1 LRREGN
7 VVSDLRRTFTNGR
20 KPVVVSALAYTAI
33 TIVMGRQVLASL
45 ASSIASDPGDPLL
58 TAAILT
64 WNATHLPWSHGW
76 YQFPIFYP
84 TPDALALS
92 EHLLGVS
99 LIAAPIQ
106 WLTGSL
112 LVSYNLTVLLSYP
125 ICGLAMFALVRRLT
139 NSTSA
144 AFLAGLAYAF
154 APYRA
159 SHLPHIQMLMSF
171 GMPLALLGLH
181 EYLESR
187 RGRWLVLFGLSWLVQ
202 GAANGYYLV
211 YFTGVV
217 VLWVAWFMA
226 ARGRWRDVAAVAGT
240 LTVAAVPLVPILY
253 RYVSVQRGLGLS
265 RGIGEI
271 AVFSADI
278 GAVLCAPDRLTF
290 WGWLRIACWPEG
302 ELFPGTALVALCIAG
317 AIAMRSARTFRLKA
331 EATKSSQESA
341 RGFRLQA
348 EGKASR
354 LRVVVLRIALVV
366 ALLYGAIAVFTF
378 VWGPWRMDFPWRASA
393 SSANKPASV
402 TLFFLLVS
410 IALSRRL
417 HDTIRR
423 GSAETFYLLC
433 AVACWLLTWGPFP
446 RLFGE
451 TVLYQAP
458 YAWFARLPGGE
469 SLRAPSR
476 LWMMSVLCLVV
487 FMGLGVARLL
497 GQRTKRA
504 AAILTVVAAL
514 GLGADGF
521 TTIRAAV
528 VPPAPLVPPT
538 GQTVLFLPIGQP
550 LTDISAVYH
559 SVTQRYRSIN
569 GYSGYEPPY
578 YEALRMLSDMRDPQ
592 IFAPF
597 VARGE
602 LHVLVGKE
610 DVEMRTLVTGQSG
623 ARLVLEGPIVHYRV
637 PARTV
642 AQVRIEPIGAR
653 VPVQTVEAT
662 CSPKSLAA
670 VIDNNPRT
678 RWACRVQSPDQTLI
692 ADLGAPATVGT
703 IVHALGSVGGEFPRH
718 LVIETSVDGATWTSA
733 WDGSPAVAVLH
744 ATIANPLDIRAV
756 IEFPARPARYVRLRQ
771 LSREGTYAWSLAEL
785 EVWSGQ

>member
-1 LRREGN
+1 M
-7 VVSDLRRTFTNGR
+7 
-20 KPVVVSALAYTAI
+20 KPLVVSALAYTAL
-33 TIVMGRQVLASL
+33 TILMGRQVLASV
-45 ASSIASDPGDPLL
+45 ASLIASDPGDPLL
-58 TAAILT
+58 TAAILM
-64 WNATHLPWSHGW
+64 WNATHLPWSHAW

-84 TPDALALS
+84 TSDALVLS
-92 EHLLGVS
+92 EHLLGTS

-112 LVSYNLTVLLSYP
+112 LVSYNLTLLLSYP
-125 ICGLAMFALVRRLT
+125 LCGLAMFALVRGLT
-139 NSTSA
+139 NNPAA

-187 RGRWLVLFGLSWLVQ
+187 RWRWLVLFGLSWLAQ

-217 VLWVAWFMA
+217 VLWVSWFMA

-240 LTVAAVPLVPILY
+240 LVVAAIPLAPILY
-253 RYVSVQRGLGLS
+253 RYISVQRGLGLS

-271 AVFSADI
+271 ATYSADI
-278 GAVLCAPDRLTF
+278 AGLLCAPDRLTF
-290 WGWLRIACWPEG
+290 WGWVRVACGPEG
-302 ELFPGTALVALCIAG
+302 ELFPGTALAALCTAG
-317 AIAMRSARTFRLKA
+317 AIAMRN
-331 EATKSSQESA
+331 
-341 RGFRLQA
+341 FRLQA
-348 EGKASR
+348 PASARSAAARSRRSVRNADRLAPLLVGSLRDPTREGGEGKLSR
-354 LRVVVLRIALVV
+354 LRVVVLRIALAVT
-366 ALLYGAIAVFTF
+366 LLYGAIAVFTF
-378 VWGPWRMDFPWRASA
+378 FWGPWQVAFPWRASA

-410 IALSRRL
+410 ILLSRRF

-423 GSAETFYLLC
+423 GSTQAFYLLC
-433 AVACWLLTWGPFP
+433 AVGCWLLSWGPFP

-451 TVLYQAP
+451 AVLYQAP

-476 LWMMSVLCLVV
+476 LWMMSVLCLTV
-487 FMGLGVARLL
+487 FMGLAVARLL

-504 AAILTVVAAL
+504 AGILTVVAAL
-514 GLGADGF
+514 GLAADGF
-521 TTIRAAV
+521 TTIRAAA
-528 VPPAPLVPPT
+528 VPAAPLVPPS
-538 GQTVLFLPIGQP
+538 GKTVLFLPIGQTS
-550 LTDISAVYH
+550 TDISEVYQ
-559 SVTQRYRSIN
+559 SVTQHYRSIN

-578 YEALRMLSDMRDPQ
+578 YEALRTLSNARDPQ

-602 LHVLVGKE
+602 LHVLVRQD
-610 DVEMRTLVTGQSG
+610 DVEMRTLVTGQPG

-642 AQVRIEPIGAR
+642 AAVRTDPGGVR
-653 VPVQTVEAT
+653 VPVQGVEAT
-662 CSPKSLAA
+662 CSPKSLPS
-670 VIDNNPRT
+670 VLDNNLQT
-678 RWACRVQSPDQTLI
+678 RWVCGVQSPDQTLI

-718 LVIETSVDGATWTSA
+718 LVIETSVDGATWTPA

-744 ATIANPLDIRAV
+744 ATIANPLEIRAV
-756 IEFPARPARYVRLRQ
+756 IEFPPRPAKYVQLRQ

>member
-1 LRREGN
+1 MIPERIARNPL
-7 VVSDLRRTFTNGR
+7 L
-20 KPVVVSALAYTAI
+20 VSALAYTAI
-33 TIVMGRQVLASL
+33 TIVMGRQVLASVG
-45 ASSIASDPGDPLL
+45 SSIASDQGDPLL

-64 WNATHLPWSHGW
+64 WNATHVPWSHAW

-84 TPDALALS
+84 TADSLALS

-106 WLTGSL
+106 WLAGSPLFAYNVTL
-112 LVSYNLTVLLSYP
+112 LLLYP
-125 ICGLAMFALVRRLT
+125 LCGLAMFALVRRLT
-139 NSTSA
+139 TNPSA

-159 SHLPHIQMLMSF
+159 SHLPHIQMLASF

-187 RGRWLVLFGLSWLVQ
+187 RWRWLILLSLSWLVQ
-202 GAANGYYLV
+202 SAANGYYLV

-226 ARGRWRDVAAVAGT
+226 ARGRWRDAAAVAGT
-240 LTVAAVPLVPILY
+240 LAVAIVPLVPILY

-271 AVFSADI
+271 AAYSADI
-278 GAVLCAPDRLTF
+278 AGVLCAPDRLTF
-290 WGWLRIACWPEG
+290 WGWVRVACGPEG
-302 ELFPGTALVALCIAG
+302 ELFPGVALVALCVAG
-317 AIAMRSARTFRLKA
+317 AIAIRPVGIFR
-331 EATKSSQESA
+331 
-341 RGFRLQA
+341 FQA
-348 EGKASR
+348 EGKISR
-354 LRVVVLRIALVV
+354 LRVVVLRVALAVACLYGVIAL
-366 ALLYGAIAVFTF
+366 FTF
-378 VWGPWRMDFPWRASA
+378 VWGPWRTDFPFRASA

-402 TLFFLLVS
+402 TMFFLLVS
-410 IALSRRL
+410 LVLSRRF
-417 HDTIRR
+417 HGTIRR
-423 GSAETFYLLC
+423 GSTQTFYLLC
-433 AVACWLLTWGPFP
+433 AVACWLLSWGPFP

-504 AAILTVVAAL
+504 ASILTAVAAL
-514 GLGADGF
+514 GLAADGF

-528 VPPAPLVPPT
+528 VPPAPLVPPS

-550 LTDISAVYH
+550 LPDISAVYH
-559 SVTQRYRSIN
+559 AVIQHYRSIN
-569 GYSGYEPPY
+569 GYIGYEPPY
-578 YEALRMLSDMRDPQ
+578 YEALRTLSDARAPQ

-602 LHVLVGKE
+602 LHVLVGRE
-610 DVEMRTLVTGQSG
+610 DVELRTLVTGQPG
-623 ARLVLEGPIVHYRV
+623 AQLVLEGPIAHYRV
-637 PARTV
+637 PART
-642 AQVRIEPIGAR
+642 AASVRTEPGGVR
-653 VPVQTVEAT
+653 VPVQAVEAT
-662 CSPKSLAA
+662 CSPKSLAS
-670 VIDNNPRT
+670 VIDSNQQT
-678 RWACRVQSPDQTLI
+678 RWVCGVQSPDQTLI

-718 LVIETSVDGATWTSA
+718 LVIETSVDGATWTPA

-756 IEFPARPARYVRLRQ
+756 IEFPPRRAKYVRLRQ

-785 EVWSGQ
+785 EVWSCEAR

>member
-1 LRREGN
+1 VFARN
-7 VVSDLRRTFTNGR
+7 
-20 KPVVVSALAYTAI
+20 PVLVSALVYTAI
-33 TIVMGRQVLASL
+33 AIVMGRQVLAAV
-45 ASSIASDPGDPLL
+45 ASSIASDPGDPLF
-58 TAAILT
+58 TAAILR
-64 WNATHLPWSHGW
+64 WNATHLPWSHAW

-125 ICGLAMFALVRRLT
+125 LCGLAMFVLVRRLT
-139 NSTSA
+139 NNAAA
-144 AFLAGLAYAF
+144 AFLAGLAYAV

-159 SHLPHIQMLMSF
+159 SHLPHIQMLVSF

-187 RGRWLVLFGLSWLVQ
+187 RRRWLVLFGLSWLAQ

-217 VLWVAWFMA
+217 VLWVGWFMA

-240 LTVAAVPLVPILY
+240 LAAAVAPLVPILY
-253 RYVSVQRGLGLS
+253 RYVSVQHGHGLS

-271 AVFSADI
+271 ATFSADI
-278 GAVLCAPDRLTF
+278 AAVLCAPDRLTF
-290 WGWLRIACWPEG
+290 WGWVRVACAPEG
-302 ELFPGTALVALCIAG
+302 ELFPGTALIALCIAG
-317 AIAMRSARTFRLKA
+317 AIAMRPARV
-331 EATKSSQESA
+331 
-341 RGFRLQA
+341 FRLQA
-348 EGKASR
+348 EGKISR
-354 LRVVVLRIALVV
+354 LRVVVLRIALTV
-366 ALLYGAIAVFTF
+366 AVLYGAIALFTF
-378 VWGPWRMDFPWRASA
+378 IWGPWRVDFPWRASA

-402 TLFFLLVS
+402 TMFFLLLS
-410 IALSRRL
+410 IVLSRRF

-433 AVACWLLTWGPFP
+433 AVACWLLSWGPFP

-451 TVLYQAP
+451 AVLYQAP

-476 LWMMSVLCLVV
+476 LWMMSVLCLIV
-487 FMGLGVARLL
+487 FMGLAVARLL

-504 AAILTVVAAL
+504 AGILTIVAAF
-514 GLGADGF
+514 GLAADGF
-521 TTIRAAV
+521 TTIRASA
-528 VPPAPLVPPT
+528 VPPSPLVPPS
-538 GQTVLFLPIGQP
+538 GKTVLFLPIGQP

-559 SVTQRYRSIN
+559 SVTQRYRAIN

-578 YEALRMLSDMRDPQ
+578 YEALRTLSDARDPQ

-602 LHVLVGKE
+602 LHVLVRQD
-610 DVEMRTLVTGQSG
+610 DVEMRTLVTGQPG

-642 AQVRIEPIGAR
+642 APVRIEPGGAR

-662 CSPKSLAA
+662 CSPKSLPS
-670 VIDNNPRT
+670 VIDNNPQT
-678 RWACRVQSPDQTLI
+678 RWVCGVQSPDQTVI
-692 ADLGAPATVGT
+692 ADLGAAATVGT
-703 IVHALGSVGGEFPRH
+703 LVHALGSVGGEFPRH
-718 LVIETSVDGATWTSA
+718 LVVETSLDGATWTPA

-756 IEFPARPARYVRLRQ
+756 IEFPPRRARYVRLRQ

>member
-1 LRREGN
+1 VRRAA
-7 VVSDLRRTFTNGR
+7 SRPLL
-20 KPVVVSALAYTAI
+20 VSALAYTAI
-33 TIVMGRQVLASL
+33 TIVMGRQVLAAL
-45 ASSIASDPGDPLL
+45 GSSIASDLGDPLL

-64 WNATHLPWSHGW
+64 WNAAHLPWSHAW

-99 LIAAPIQ
+99 LIAAPIE
-106 WLTGSL
+106 WVTGNL

-125 ICGLAMFALVRRLT
+125 LCGLAMFALVRRLT
-139 NSTSA
+139 NNTSA
-144 AFLAGLAYAF
+144 AFLAGVAYAF

-159 SHLPHIQMLMSF
+159 SHLPHVQMLVSF

-187 RGRWLVLFGLSWLVQ
+187 RRRWLVLFGLSWLVQ

-217 VLWVAWFMA
+217 VLWVGWFLA
-226 ARGRWRDVAAVAGT
+226 ARRRWRDAAAVAVT
-240 LTVAAVPLVPILY
+240 LAIAALPLAPILY
-253 RYVSVQRGLGLS
+253 RYLSVQRGLGLS

-271 AVFSADI
+271 SAYSADI
-278 GAVLCAPDRLTF
+278 AGVLCAPDRLTF
-290 WGWLRIACWPEG
+290 WGWVRAACGPEG
-302 ELFPGTALVALCIAG
+302 ELFPGTALVAVGIAG
-317 AIAMRSARTFRLKA
+317 AIAMRSAHV
-331 EATKSSQESA
+331 
-341 RGFRLQA
+341 FRLQP
-348 EGKASR
+348 EGKVSR
-354 LRVVVLRIALVV
+354 LRVAVLRLALAL
-366 ALLYGAIAVFTF
+366 ALLYGVIALFTF
-378 VWGPWRMDFPWRASA
+378 FWGPWRIDSPVRASA

-402 TLFFLLVS
+402 TLFFLLV
-410 IALSRRL
+410 ALLLSRRF
-417 HDTIRR
+417 HDAIRR
-423 GSAETFYLLC
+423 GSTETFYVLC
-433 AVACWLLTWGPFP
+433 AVVCWLLSWGPFP

-458 YAWFARLPGGE
+458 YAWFVRLPGGE

-497 GQRTKRA
+497 GQRTRRAARILTVA
-504 AAILTVVAAL
+504 AAI
-514 GLGADGF
+514 GLAADGF
-521 TTIRAAV
+521 TTIRAV
-528 VPPAPLVPPT
+528 VIPPAPLVPPS
-538 GQTVLFLPIGQP
+538 GKTVLFLPIGQT
-550 LTDISAVYH
+550 LTDISATYY
-559 SVTQRYRSIN
+559 SVTQHYHSIN

-578 YEALRMLSDMRDPQ
+578 YEALRTLSDARDPQ

-610 DVEMRTLVTGQSG
+610 DVELRSLVAAQPG
-623 ARLVLEGPIVHYRV
+623 ARLVLEGPIAHYRV
-637 PARTV
+637 PAQTV
-642 AQVRIEPIGAR
+642 APVRLEPAGAR
-653 VPVQTVEAT
+653 VPVQAVEGT
-662 CSPKSLAA
+662 CAPKSLPS
-670 VIDNNPRT
+670 VIDGNLRT
-678 RWACRVQSPDQTLI
+678 RWVCGIQAPDQTLI

-718 LVIETSVDGATWTSA
+718 LVIETSGDGATWAPA
-733 WDGSPAVAVLH
+733 WEGSPAVAVLH
-744 ATIANPLDIRAV
+744 ATIANPINIRAV
-756 IEFPARPARYVRLRQ
+756 IEFPPRRAKYVRLRQ
-771 LSREGTYAWSLAEL
+771 LAREGTYAWSLAEL